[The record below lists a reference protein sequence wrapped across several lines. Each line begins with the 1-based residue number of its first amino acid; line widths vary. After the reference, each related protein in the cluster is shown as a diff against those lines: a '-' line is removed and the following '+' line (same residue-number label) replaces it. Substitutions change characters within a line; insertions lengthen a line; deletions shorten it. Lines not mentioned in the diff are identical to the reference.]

1 MSEEVNTNENNTVPQ
16 EVVES
21 KPLDRIGAIQ
31 IVLGIANHSGIVVKG
46 IAETLKALE
55 SRKAQLV
62 FLAEDCDNEQYK
74 DTINALAAEAGVS
87 VVEVPTWVE
96 LKDFCGL
103 GLPSE
108 NIVKAAEE
116 KGKEAKIKPRCSSA
130 AIIDYGVE
138 SEARKYLEADIA
150 GNK

>member
-1 MSEEVNTNENNTVPQ
+1 M
-16 EVVES
+16 
-21 KPLDRIGAIQ
+21 
-31 IVLGIANHSGIVVKG
+31 GIANHSGVVVKG

-62 FLAEDCDNEQYK
+62 FLAEDCDNQQYK
-74 DTINALAAEAGVS
+74 DTIHALAAEAGVN
-87 VVEVPTWVE
+87 VVEVPTWIE

-103 GLPSE
+103 GLASA
-108 NIVKAAEE
+108 NIIQAAEE

-138 SEARKYLEADIA
+138 SEARKYLENDIA
-150 GNK
+150 NSK